1 MLTTAPTPINVHI
14 NVFEGPMDLLLH
26 LIKKDNL
33 DICDINIAEIT
44 TQYLDYLNVMKELNL
59 EVAGE
64 FLVMASTLMQ
74 IKAKTLLPSQAP
86 TTEDEGPNP
95 MKELVAKLVEY
106 QKYKEASKFLN
117 EKLEENKDK
126 FYRAAPI
133 FDNGEKVL
141 NLQLFDLLAA
151 VKRAFDRLDERKR
164 IELLKVEEFPIEM
177 KMEKVVNL
185 FAKREWVLLDD
196 IFAGETKKRGVI
208 TCFMAVL
215 ELIKIKKIIA
225 RQDQREGQ
233 IRIYLNPENKDK
245 DFKKYLRPETLFG
258 TKFEGYLNQPVKELT
273 TKDLKIDLTDF

>member
-1 MLTTAPTPINVHI
+1 MLNPPAAMNVHI

-33 DICDINIAEIT
+33 DVCDINIAEIT
-44 TQYLDYLNVMKELNL
+44 QQYLDYLNVMKELNL

-95 MKELVAKLVEY
+95 AKELIAKLMEY
-106 QKYKEASKFLN
+106 QKYKEASKFLDQ
-117 EKLEENKDK
+117 KLEENKDK

-141 NLQLFDLLAA
+141 NLQMFDLLAA
-151 VKRAFDRLDERKR
+151 VKRAFDRLEERKR
-164 IELLKVEEFPIEM
+164 IELLKVEEFPIEV
-177 KMEKVVNL
+177 KMQKVVDL
-185 FAKREWVLLDD
+185 LKKRTWILLDD
-196 IFAGETKKRGVI
+196 IFVGETKKRGII
-208 TCFMAVL
+208 TCFMAIL
-215 ELIKIKKIIA
+215 ELMKIKKLLA
-225 RQDQREGQ
+225 RQDEKEGQ

-245 DFKKYLRPETLFG
+245 DFKTLMHA
-258 TKFEGYLNQPVKELT
+258 EAN
-273 TKDLKIDLTDF
+273 

>member
-117 EKLEENKDK
+117 EKLEEHKDQ

-164 IELLKVEEFPIEM
+164 IELLKIEEFPIES

-185 FAKREWVLLDD
+185 FKNREWVLLDD
-196 IFAGETKKRGVI
+196 IFVGETKKRGVI

-215 ELIKIKKIIA
+215 ELMKIKKIIA
-225 RQDQREGQ
+225 RQDEREGH
-233 IRIYLNPENKDK
+233 IRIYLNPDNKDK
-245 DFKKYLRPETLFG
+245 DFKTLMHG
-258 TKFEGYLNQPVKELT
+258 DEA
-273 TKDLKIDLTDF
+273 

>member
-117 EKLEENKDK
+117 EKLEEHKDQ

-133 FDNGEKVL
+133 FDNGDKVL

-151 VKRAFDRLDERKR
+151 VKRAFERLDERKR
-164 IELLKVEEFPIEM
+164 IELLKVEEFPIES

-185 FAKREWVLLDD
+185 FKNRQWVLLDD
-196 IFAGETKKRGVI
+196 IFVGETKKRGVI

-215 ELIKIKKIIA
+215 ELMKIKKIIA
-225 RQDQREGQ
+225 RQDEREGY

-245 DFKKYLRPETLFG
+245 DFKTLMHG
-258 TKFEGYLNQPVKELT
+258 DEA
-273 TKDLKIDLTDF
+273 

>member
-1 MLTTAPTPINVHI
+1 MLNTAPINVHI

-33 DICDINIAEIT
+33 DICDITIAEIT
-44 TQYLDYLNVMKELNL
+44 RQYLDYLNVMKELNL

-86 TTEDEGPNP
+86 TSEDEGPNP
-95 MKELVAKLVEY
+95 VAELVAKLVEY

-133 FDNGEKVL
+133 FDNGEKVI
-141 NLQLFDLLAA
+141 NLQLFDLLGA
-151 VKRAFDRLDERKR
+151 VKRAFERLDERQR
-164 IELLKVEEFPIEM
+164 IELLNVEEFPIEV

-185 FAKREWVLLDD
+185 LRRRDWVLLDD
-196 IFAGETKKRGVI
+196 IFLGETKKRGII

-215 ELIKIKKIIA
+215 ELMKIKKIIA
-225 RQDQREGQ
+225 RQDELLGQ
-233 IRIYLNPENKDK
+233 IRIYLHPENKDK
-245 DFKKYLRPETLFG
+245 EV
-258 TKFEGYLNQPVKELT
+258 EELMRAEQN
-273 TKDLKIDLTDF
+273 

>member
-1 MLTTAPTPINVHI
+1 MNTAPINVHI

-44 TQYLDYLNVMKELNL
+44 KQYLDYLNVMKELNL

-95 MKELVAKLVEY
+95 AKELIAKLVEY
-106 QKYKEASKFLN
+106 QKYKEASKFL
-117 EKLEENKDK
+117 EQKFEENKDN
-126 FYRAAPI
+126 FYTAPI
-133 FDNGEKVL
+133 FDDGEKVI
-141 NLQLFDLLAA
+141 NLQMFDLLAA
-151 VKRAFDRLDERKR
+151 VKRAFERLDERRR

-177 KMEKVVNL
+177 KMQKVVDMLKN
-185 FAKREWVLLDD
+185 RTWVLLDD
-196 IFAGETKKRGVI
+196 IFVGETKKRGII
-208 TCFMAVL
+208 TCFMALL
-215 ELIKIKKIIA
+215 ELMKIKKLLA
-225 RQDQREGQ
+225 RQDEKEGH

-245 DFKKYLRPETLFG
+245 DFKTLMHG
-258 TKFEGYLNQPVKELT
+258 EAA
-273 TKDLKIDLTDF
+273 

>member
-95 MKELVAKLVEY
+95 MQELVAKLVEY
-106 QKYKEASKFLN
+106 QKYKEASKYLN

-164 IELLKVEEFPIEM
+164 IELLKVEEFPIES

-185 FAKREWVLLDD
+185 FRNREWVLLDD
-196 IFAGETKKRGVI
+196 IFVGETKKRGVI

-215 ELIKIKKIIA
+215 ELMKIKKIIA
-225 RQDQREGQ
+225 RQDEREGH

-245 DFKKYLRPETLFG
+245 DFKTLMHG
-258 TKFEGYLNQPVKELT
+258 DEA
-273 TKDLKIDLTDF
+273 

>member
-1 MLTTAPTPINVHI
+1 MLTATPTPINVHI

-95 MKELVAKLVEY
+95 MQELVAKLVEY
-106 QKYKEASKFLN
+106 QKYKEASKYLN

-126 FYRAAPI
+126 FYRSAPI

-164 IELLKVEEFPIEM
+164 IELLKVEEFPIES

-185 FAKREWVLLDD
+185 FKNREWVLLDD
-196 IFAGETKKRGVI
+196 IFVGETKKRGVI

-215 ELIKIKKIIA
+215 ELMKIKKIIA
-225 RQDQREGQ
+225 RQDERQGH

-245 DFKKYLRPETLFG
+245 DFKTLMHG
-258 TKFEGYLNQPVKELT
+258 DG
-273 TKDLKIDLTDF
+273 D

>member
-44 TQYLDYLNVMKELNL
+44 TQYLEYLNVMKELNL
-59 EVAGE
+59 EIAGE

-74 IKAKTLLPSQAP
+74 IKDKTLLPSQAP

-164 IELLKVEEFPIEM
+164 IELLKVEEFPIEV

-185 FAKREWVLLDD
+185 FKNREWVLLDD
-196 IFAGETKKRGVI
+196 IFMGETKKRGVI

-215 ELIKIKKIIA
+215 ELMKIKKLIA
-225 RQDQREGQ
+225 RQDEREGQ
-233 IRIYLNPENKDK
+233 IRIYLNPENKNK
-245 DFKKYLRPETLFG
+245 DFKTLMHG
-258 TKFEGYLNQPVKELT
+258 DE
-273 TKDLKIDLTDF
+273 

>member
-1 MLTTAPTPINVHI
+1 MITSAPTPINVHI

-95 MKELVAKLVEY
+95 MQELVAKLVEY
-106 QKYKEASKFLN
+106 QKYKEASKYLN

-126 FYRAAPI
+126 FYRSAPI

-164 IELLKVEEFPIEM
+164 IELLKVEEFPIES
-177 KMEKVVNL
+177 KMEKVVSL
-185 FAKREWVLLDD
+185 FKNREWVLLDD
-196 IFAGETKKRGVI
+196 IFVGETKKRGVI

-215 ELIKIKKIIA
+215 ELMKIKKIIA
-225 RQDQREGQ
+225 RQDEREGH
-233 IRIYLNPENKDK
+233 IRIYLNPDNKDK
-245 DFKKYLRPETLFG
+245 DFKTLMHG
-258 TKFEGYLNQPVKELT
+258 DG
-273 TKDLKIDLTDF
+273 D

>member
-1 MLTTAPTPINVHI
+1 MNVHI

-33 DICDINIAEIT
+33 DVCDINIAEIT
-44 TQYLDYLNVMKELNL
+44 QQYLDYLNVMKELNL

-95 MKELVAKLVEY
+95 AKELIAKLVEY
-106 QKYKEASKFLN
+106 QKYKEASKFLDK
-117 EKLEENKDK
+117 KLEENKDK

-141 NLQLFDLLAA
+141 NLQMFDLLAA
-151 VKRAFDRLDERKR
+151 VKRAFDRLEERKR
-164 IELLKVEEFPIEM
+164 IELLKVEEFPIEV
-177 KMEKVVNL
+177 KMQKVVDL
-185 FAKREWVLLDD
+185 LKKRTWVLLDD
-196 IFAGETKKRGVI
+196 IFVGETKKRGII
-208 TCFMAVL
+208 TCFMAIL
-215 ELIKIKKIIA
+215 ELMKIKKLLA
-225 RQDQREGQ
+225 RQEEKEGQ

-245 DFKKYLRPETLFG
+245 DFKTLMHG
-258 TKFEGYLNQPVKELT
+258 ENN
-273 TKDLKIDLTDF
+273 

>member
-86 TTEDEGPNP
+86 TSEEEGPNP

-126 FYRAAPI
+126 FYRSAPI
-133 FDNGEKVL
+133 FDNGDKVL
-141 NLQLFDLLAA
+141 NLQLFDLLSA
-151 VKRAFDRLDERKR
+151 VKRAFERLDERKR
-164 IELLKVEEFPIEM
+164 IELLKVEEFPIES
-177 KMEKVVNL
+177 KMEKVVDL
-185 FAKREWVLLDD
+185 FKNREWVLLDD
-196 IFAGETKKRGVI
+196 IFVGETKKRGVI

-215 ELIKIKKIIA
+215 ELMKIKKIIA
-225 RQDQREGQ
+225 RQDEREGQ
-233 IRIYLNPENKDK
+233 IRIYLHPENKDK
-245 DFKKYLRPETLFG
+245 DFKTLMHG
-258 TKFEGYLNQPVKELT
+258 E
-273 TKDLKIDLTDF
+273 DA

>member
-1 MLTTAPTPINVHI
+1 MITNAPTPINVHI

-86 TTEDEGPNP
+86 TSEDEGPNP
-95 MKELVAKLVEY
+95 MKELVAKLLEY

-126 FYRAAPI
+126 FYREAPI
-133 FDNGEKVL
+133 FDNGDKVL

-164 IELLKVEEFPIEM
+164 IELLKVEEFPIET

-185 FAKREWVLLDD
+185 FKDREWVLLDD
-196 IFAGETKKRGVI
+196 IFVGETKKRGII

-215 ELIKIKKIIA
+215 ELMKIKKIIA
-225 RQDQREGQ
+225 RQDKLEGQ

-245 DFKKYLRPETLFG
+245 DFKTLMHG
-258 TKFEGYLNQPVKELT
+258 DEN
-273 TKDLKIDLTDF
+273 